1 MEYTDTEKQ
10 ILALLDRTNFKNL
23 SKNDVITY
31 ASKLNEL
38 RPEVAMQ
45 VVAQYPEFVKLIQSV
60 MTECKS
66 MLEKVIESDEASINR
81 VYDTTDK
88 VVFNNDESRKLFFN
102 LADRVLSDYGKCLEN
117 PNLTPEEQKEIRVQE
132 MEVLYMCYEKD
143 KEIRDRDM
151 EIVKTVDKKDSEK
164 RKFNWKLIGTI
175 CVSLIAITGVGGA
188 VLGGNFNLKLPKK

>member
-1 MEYTDTEKQ
+1 MEYKDVEKQ
-10 ILALLDRTNFKNL
+10 FLALLDRTNFKNL

-45 VVAQYPEFVKLIQSV
+45 VVAQYPELVKLIQSV
-60 MTECKS
+60 MIECKE
-66 MLEKVIESDEASINR
+66 MLEKVIESDDASINR

-88 VVFNNDESRKLFFN
+88 VISNDDESRNLFFN
-102 LADRVLSDYGKCLEN
+102 LANKVLSDCGKCLEN
-117 PNLTPEEQKEIRVQE
+117 PNLTFKEQKEIRDQE
-132 MEVLYMCYEKD
+132 MEVLHMYYEKD
-143 KEIRDRDM
+143 KEIRDQDM

-164 RKFNWKLIGTI
+164 RGFNWKLIGTI